1 MTATR
6 TADVPTE
13 EHTVSIA
20 GLTLT
25 TRSGPYAVFAAG
37 VVFSFG
43 PLLFRSREEAT
54 EWQFLFYRSISLA
67 FAAAMVLVFRHRG
80 RLPNVIRSITTR
92 HWIAGVLLA
101 CMFSGFI
108 ISLSRVDTATVLLL
122 QTLSPFSAALL
133 GWILIRERVS
143 ASTWGA
149 MALAIAGV
157 VIMVGVGQPDPNAVG
172 LIAAGLIP
180 VMLGVYAVLLRT
192 STAQDP
198 AVPIVIAG
206 CVGSAIALVATLGG
220 DGVDVPWSDVVL
232 GCVSGGVLLGVGLP
246 FFNTASQVVPAA
258 RATLLLLGEIV
269 LAPLWVWLWQDE
281 ELTTGTVVGGAVIL
295 AALVWLL
302 SATEARRGLAATTAI
317 RISAWR
323 ANRPRA
329 KP

>member
-1 MTATR
+1 MTVQTDAR
-6 TADVPTE
+6 VE

-43 PLLFRSREEAT
+43 PLLFRSRQEAT

-67 FAAAMVLVFRHRG
+67 FAAAVVLLVRHRRG
-80 RLPNVIRSITTR
+80 LPGVMRSITTR

-101 CMFSGFI
+101 LMFSGFI

-133 GWILIRERVS
+133 GWILIKERVS
-143 ASTWGA
+143 TSTWGA
-149 MALAIAGV
+149 MALAITGV
-157 VIMVGVGQPDPNAVG
+157 VIMVGVGRPDPNAVG

-180 VMLGVYAVLLRT
+180 LMLGVYAVLLRT

-206 CVGSAIALVATLGG
+206 CVGSAIALVATVGR
-220 DGVDVPWSDVVL
+220 DGIDVPWGDVVL

-246 FFNTASQVVPAA
+246 FFNAASQVVPAA
-258 RATLLLLGEIV
+258 PATLLLLGEIV
-269 LAPLWVWLWQDE
+269 LAPFWVWMWQDE
-281 ELTTGTVVGGAVIL
+281 ELTVGTVVGGSIIL
-295 AALVWLL
+295 VALVWLL

-317 RISAWR
+317 RIAAWR
-323 ANRPRA
+323 ANRPRV